1 MRRGAAGDGETPPVM
16 RDAAGDGVTPPVM
29 RDVVGDGDAAGDESG
44 RAR

>member
-1 MRRGAAGDGETPPVM
+1 MRDAAGDGETPPVR

-29 RDVVGDGDAAGDESG
+29 RDAAGNGDAAGDESG

>member
-1 MRRGAAGDGETPPVM
+1 MRDVAGDGETPPVM

-29 RDVVGDGDAAGDESG
+29 RDADGDGDAAGDESG